1 MNYFIF
7 EEEKIYNFPRFSDF
21 SYSYNHNLKGFEINI
36 PDGILIYIPNFLSKI
51 ASANL
56 FCFLTEFTEDSE
68 TLNQSKSKFKHIN
81 WLQPKVKI
89 FGKEYL
95 TPRLTAW
102 YGDEEAYYSYSGLKN
117 IPNPW
122 NSELLKVKEKIESIS
137 SCKFNSVLLN
147 WYRNGNDSMGIHAD
161 NEKELGE
168 NPTIASLSI
177 GADRTMVF
185 KHNENK
191 NYNFKFNITDGSLL
205 IMKGRLQDFWKHA
218 IPKQLTIRNPRLNL
232 TFRDIKIREK
242 NR

>member
-7 EEEKIYNFPRFSDF
+7 EEEKIYNFPKFSDF
-21 SYSYNHNLKGFEINI
+21 SYSYNYNLKGFEINI
-36 PDGILIYIPNFLSKI
+36 PDGILIYIPNFLSDKE
-51 ASANL
+51 SSK
-56 FCFLTEFTEDSE
+56 FFSFLTENE
-68 TLNQSKSKFKHIN
+68 IN
-81 WLQPKVKI
+81 KNIQNYKNIHWLQPKVKI

-117 IPNPW
+117 IPNPL

-137 SCKFNSVLLN
+137 SCTFNSVLLN

-177 GADRTMVF
+177 GAERTIIF
-185 KHNENK
+185 KHNKNK
-191 NYNFKFNITDGSLL
+191 NYNFKFKIKDGSLL
-205 IMKGRLQDFWKHA
+205 IMKGCLQDFWKHT
-218 IPKQLTIRNPRLNL
+218 IPKEQKILTPRINL
-232 TFRDIKIREK
+232 TFRLIKKSEKIR
-242 NR
+242 